1 MLGVQN
7 FTEGNKK
14 IEKKNVVLPR
24 LPGMRNTVQ

>member
-7 FTEGNKK
+7 FTEEKK
-14 IEKKNVVLPR
+14 KLRKKNVVMPR